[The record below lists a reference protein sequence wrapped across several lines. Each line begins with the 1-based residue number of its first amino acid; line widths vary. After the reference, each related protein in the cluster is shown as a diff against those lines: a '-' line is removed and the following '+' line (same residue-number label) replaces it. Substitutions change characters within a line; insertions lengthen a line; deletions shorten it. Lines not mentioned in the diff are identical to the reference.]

1 MKNRVVRSVP
11 SSASLEQRLRELCCW
26 YEWSEPPNMAA
37 ADVLQGAADALK
49 HGELSAGAARLVL
62 KAWHPSVG
70 VEARAGNAP
79 ELVAVATTAEGLQ
92 RGILSHMRSL
102 TARATTTEKRLHLM
116 ALLEEQAR
124 IFGSG
129 VDRD

>member
-1 MKNRVVRSVP
+1 MT
-11 SSASLEQRLRELCCW
+11 LEHQLRELCAY

-37 ADVLQGAADALK
+37 ADALQAAADGVKEGSLSFPAA
-49 HGELSAGAARLVL
+49 ELVIAAWR
-62 KAWHPSVG
+62 PSVG

-79 ELVAVATTAEGLQ
+79 ELVAVATTQEGFQ
-92 RGILSHMRSL
+92 RGILSHMRRL
-102 TARATTTEKRLHLM
+102 TAKVTTTEKRLHLM

-124 IFGSG
+124 IFGGG

>member
-1 MKNRVVRSVP
+1 MT
-11 SSASLEQRLRELCCW
+11 LEQRLRELCCY

-37 ADVLQGAADALK
+37 ADTLQAAADAVK
-49 HGELSAGAARLVL
+49 EGSLSLGAAELVIR
-62 KAWHPSVG
+62 AWHPSVG

-79 ELVAVATTAEGLQ
+79 ELVAVATTEEGFQ
-92 RGILSHMRSL
+92 RGILEHMRRL
-102 TARATTTEKRLHLM
+102 IARATTTEKRLHLM

-124 IFGSG
+124 LFGRG